1 MQKVISD
8 LVTEEID
15 YLSKVKDS
23 YTKDVFW
30 RAIKSDVLRGQR
42 WADASEFSHCARAF
56 AWNIVDECMDLDALL
71 DHVTTSP
78 NSIGDYW
85 LDKKIG
91 AIVFSVETSFKEQ
104 KS

>member
-1 MQKVISD
+1 MQKAISD
-8 LVTEEID
+8 QITEEINSLGKD
-15 YLSKVKDS
+15 KDS
-23 YTKDVFW
+23 YKKDVFW
-30 RAIKSDVLRGQR
+30 GGIKSDVLRGQR

-56 AWNIVDECMDLDALL
+56 AWNIVDECIDLDALV